1 MFSAQTNNLQC
12 IYPVEMMFQTNFV
25 CTWKQRDEASLQ
37 NSILWGC
44 ILCGYAGGIL
54 CHISYDVT
62 PFSYIC
68 QCHFHGANWKP
79 EIQIYRMHSILMLR
93 ISPFYTK
100 SEFPFWV
107 TGKGLPR
114 LSRRRKPV
122 DNSVLKVDRAW
133 VGFLLGMHRID
144 CSADDTQLKGRMFQ
158 SDFRGSKW
166 RLFGFWRF
174 THSMILLIHKRLTPT
189 VLQ

>member
-25 CTWKQRDEASLQ
+25 CTWKQRDEASLR

-107 TGKGLPR
+107 TGKVVPR

-122 DNSVLKVDRAW
+122 DNSVLKVGRASFSGCIVLTALQTILSW
-133 VGFLLGMHRID
+133 KAACFNLVHSCTIFLCCLDDPYRNQNMNNKDHRVG
-144 CSADDTQLKGRMFQ
+144 
-158 SDFRGSKW
+158 
-166 RLFGFWRF
+166 
-174 THSMILLIHKRLTPT
+174 
-189 VLQ
+189 